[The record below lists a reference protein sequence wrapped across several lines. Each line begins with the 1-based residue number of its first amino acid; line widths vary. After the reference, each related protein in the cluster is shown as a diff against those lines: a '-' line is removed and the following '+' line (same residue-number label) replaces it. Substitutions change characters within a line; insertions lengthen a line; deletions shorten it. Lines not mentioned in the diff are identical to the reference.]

1 MFQRPACSSVLT
13 DMIMPS
19 PCRSSPSSNQLTLEM
34 VLSNQTQHPYSIQ
47 DFAEYLRQSYCVENL
62 AFWSSVIRYRQCAI
76 VFFTIDPNA
85 QQCAL
90 EATSPMDCAISLE
103 ALDSP
108 VLLASGLPFRY
119 TLAEQAYLSAEESI
133 RFDLLKQKFAYIVDT
148 FLSPNSPQE
157 INIPCEMR
165 QSILEQW
172 QTHGCYHPA
181 IFNSARDSVMELMRV
196 NSFLPWMAQI
206 QHSASNSQHLDAS
219 PPRRSST
226 LFLLRKLPR
235 SSNSSI
241 GSEDD
246 DEMNPEDEGS
256 SSHPDRQQYSTTA
269 FFKRFTTTPWKS
281 KDPPETPSME
291 AQESDKPSKGSPNL
305 YSAFLPRRPVS
316 SPATSK
322 TPSSEHVHVTE
333 SKSWT
338 WRKGNST
345 KS

>member
-1 MFQRPACSSVLT
+1 
-13 DMIMPS
+13 MIMPS
-19 PCRSSPSSNQLTLEM
+19 PCRSPPPSPNQLTLEH
-34 VLSNQTQHPYSIQ
+34 VLFNRTQHPFSLQ
-47 DFAEYLRQSYCVENL
+47 DFAEYLRQTYCVENL

-76 VFFTIDPNA
+76 VFFTVDPNE

-90 EATSPMDCAISLE
+90 EGTSPTDCALSLE
-103 ALDSP
+103 NLNTP
-108 VLLASGLPFRY
+108 VLLSSGLPFRY
-119 TLAEQAYLSAEESI
+119 TQAEQPFLSADESI
-133 RFDLLKQKFAYIVDT
+133 RFDLLKQKFIYIVDT

-172 QTHGCYHPA
+172 KTHECYHPA
-181 IFNSARDSVMELMRV
+181 TFNSARDSVMELMRV
-196 NSFLPWMAQI
+196 NSFLPWVSQI
-206 QHSASNSQHLDAS
+206 HHHQSSAGPSPAPHPMDSS
-219 PPRRSST
+219 PPTRSST
-226 LFLLRKLPR
+226 LFLLRKLPK

-246 DEMNPEDEGS
+246 DEMNHEEENGS
-256 SSHPDRQQYSTTA
+256 SSHQQHHDRHNYSTSA
-269 FFKRFTTTPWKS
+269 FFKRFTATPWKS
-281 KDPPETPSME
+281 KDRPESLAMDT
-291 AQESDKPSKGSPNL
+291 QEPEKTMKGGGSPNL

-322 TPSSEHVHVTE
+322 SSSSEHVHVTE

-338 WRKGNST
+338 WRKGSN